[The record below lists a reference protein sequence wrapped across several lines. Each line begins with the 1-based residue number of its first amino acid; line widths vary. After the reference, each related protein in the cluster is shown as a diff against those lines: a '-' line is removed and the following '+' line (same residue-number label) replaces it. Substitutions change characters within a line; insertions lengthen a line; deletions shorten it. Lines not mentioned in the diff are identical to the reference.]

1 MCSQY
6 AQLTDIAMVRGLY
19 DPAER
24 NIPDVLCVEDSAE
37 ASVFVFNLSCVAVCC
52 GVGERERD

>member
-1 MCSQY
+1 MFAICT
-6 AQLTDIAMVRGLY
+6 TDIAMVRGFY

-52 GVGERERD
+52 GV